1 MPLIVVGVIAL
12 FALIFLPQVWVKKVL
27 RENQTDNPALEG
39 TGAELA
45 RHLLAKAEL
54 SDVRVEETETGDHY
68 DPEERIVRLTAPHFS
83 GRSVAALAVA
93 AHEVGH
99 ALQHAHE
106 DRLFKLRQDMAPRL
120 VWLERGAQVVFFL
133 IPVMG
138 AVTRSPVL
146 AAAQL
151 GLVVLLLGSRLAFH
165 LVTLPV
171 EIDASFRRA
180 LPILEAGAFLPEQ
193 EMPAARKVLRAAAFT
208 YLAAALISL
217 VDIARLIRVL
227 R

>member
-1 MPLIVVGVIAL
+1 MPLIVLGVIAFL
-12 FALIFLPQVWVKKVL
+12 ALIFLPQLWVKKVL
-27 RENQTDNPALEG
+27 RDNQTDNPAIEG

-45 RHLLAKAEL
+45 RHLLSKAEL
-54 SDVRVEETETGDHY
+54 GDIEVEETELGDHY
-68 DPEERIVRLTAPHFS
+68 DPEARVVRLTAPHFS

-99 ALQHAHE
+99 ALQHAHQ
-106 DRLFKLRQDMAPRL
+106 DRVFGLRQAMAPRL
-120 VWLERGAQVVFFL
+120 VWIERGAQVVFFL
-133 IPVMG
+133 IPVIG
-138 AVTRSPVL
+138 ALTRSPVL

-171 EIDASFRRA
+171 EIDASFNRA
-180 LPILEAGAFLPEQ
+180 LPILESGAFLPAETL
-193 EMPAARKVLRAAAFT
+193 PAARKVLRAASLT